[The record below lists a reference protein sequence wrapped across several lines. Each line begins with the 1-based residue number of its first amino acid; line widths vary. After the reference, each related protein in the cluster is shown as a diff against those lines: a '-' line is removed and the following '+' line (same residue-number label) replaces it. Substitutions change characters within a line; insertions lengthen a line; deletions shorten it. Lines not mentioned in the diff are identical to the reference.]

1 MCELRIRRIY
11 EPAEPGDG
19 FRALVDRLWPR
30 GISTEHAALDAW
42 WKDLAPTP
50 ALRSEW
56 HRHPEQ
62 YESFAEHYRA
72 EIAANPA
79 VEEALSVIRAQS
91 IVTLLYGAHDT
102 ERNHAIILRDAL
114 AARL

>member
-1 MCELRIRRIY
+1 MGELRIRRIY
-11 EPAEPGDG
+11 ETAEPADG

-30 GISTEHAALDAW
+30 GVSTEHAALDAW

-50 ALRSEW
+50 ELRTEW
-56 HRHPEQ
+56 HRNPEE

-79 VEEALSVIRAQS
+79 VEEALAVIRERPV
-91 IVTLLYGAHDT
+91 VTLLYAAHDT

>member
-1 MCELRIRRIY
+1 MGELRIRRIY

-30 GISTEHAALDAW
+30 GISKEHAALDAW

-50 ALRSEW
+50 DLRTEW
-56 HRHPEQ
+56 HRHPEE

-72 EIAANPA
+72 EIAANPVA
-79 VEEALSVIRAQS
+79 EEALAVIRERPV
-91 IVTLLYGAHDT
+91 VTLLYGARDT

-114 AARL
+114 AERL